1 MTKLSDI
8 FKLVDGLGQI
18 SREEF
23 TRLWMHHSGD
33 EYYLKESAWP
43 RFNQDRLGFVR
54 YWNDGKK
61 ALVNVDNDKVKAVLR
76 FTDQLLILAA
86 EKTNLLLTIDC
97 GP

>member
-43 RFNQDRLGFVR
+43 RFSQDRLAFVR
-54 YWNDGKK
+54 YWNDGR
-61 ALVNVDNDKVKAVLR
+61 KAVGG

-86 EKTNLLLTIDC
+86 EKTGLLLTIDH